1 LNHYVELY
9 RTINKTFGFRLRPL
23 GTFVA
28 LQVRQAM
35 SSLTLRLDRIAF
47 PGYRQQPIDRPIFI
61 VGNPRS
67 GTTFLHRLLLGAG
80 DTAGDVLSDITNA
93 LLALGYNERE
103 ALTAMKGLPAEIS
116 VSDGI
121 RAALKLLSKSS

>member
-1 LNHYVELY
+1 MNHYVELY

-80 DTAGDVLSDITNA
+80 DTAGDTAGDETAAPAPVAANA
-93 LLALGYNERE
+93 QTTSVATTAADRAL
-103 ALTAMKGLPAEIS
+103 
-116 VSDGI
+116 I
-121 RAALKLLSKSS
+121 RPVA